1 MGRLLET
8 NERLRGFQEVVMPES
23 RRRCLANLAGALGF
37 LAASPFLIAQMR
49 PTPQPIP
56 SPNAPNQ
63 NFPPGLNGPDNNPNT
78 GNKSADPKIQKE
90 IRTDVQKLFELASG
104 LKEQVEKTDASATLS
119 LSVLKTAQQIE
130 KLAKQIKN
138 LSRG

>member
-1 MGRLLET
+1 
-8 NERLRGFQEVVMPES
+8 MPES
-23 RRRCLANLAGALGF
+23 RRRCLTILSGIVGV
-37 LAASPFLIAQMR
+37 LAAKPFLFAQMR

-63 NFPPGLNGPDNNPNT
+63 NFPPGLNGPDNRPDLK
-78 GNKSADPKIQKE
+78 NKSADPHIQQE
-90 IRTDVQKLFELASG
+90 IKTDVQKLFELALD
-104 LKEQVEKTDASATLS
+104 LKQEVEKTDASATLS

-138 LSRG
+138 LSKG